1 MNSPDVIIVG
11 AGITGCAAAFELSK
25 SNLKIEVIEKYKP
38 AAMASGWTL
47 AGVRQSGRHSAEI
60 PLAKYSVQEWP
71 NLVEILGSDTGY
83 TQMGN
88 LRLAR
93 NEEEV
98 IIIKNLVRNQKKAGL
113 DIKYLS
119 ENKDIQEI
127 APALSKKI
135 IAASFC
141 STDGHAEPIKTV
153 QAYKTA
159 AERNGVIFS
168 SNEEVLEINVKS
180 NRVRSVRTSKR
191 DVETQTCILANG
203 IHCNA
208 LLKNLGM
215 RIPLDVPIVTVIQTE
230 KTAEMLKPVI
240 GVANANLA
248 MRQELNGCFR
258 ITSGAQKWNGKLE
271 EKDRMPYAATSLEKI
286 HFTIERAI
294 EVIPNL
300 SQCSIKSFWGGLLDL
315 TPDALP
321 VIDQIKEYE
330 GLIVASGFSGHGFG
344 IAPAIGGILAD
355 LTMKA
360 PARLPIDPFSLYR
373 FKKNDTLKEEENK
386 PTLHG

>member
-25 SNLKIEVIEKYKP
+25 GNLKIEVIEKYKP
-38 AAMASGWTL
+38 GSMASGWTL

-71 NLVEILGSDTGY
+71 NLVEILGSETGY
-83 TQMGN
+83 TQKGN

-93 NEEEV
+93 NEEEE
-98 IIIKNLVRNQKKAGL
+98 IIIRNLVRDQKKAGL
-113 DIKYLS
+113 DITYLK

-127 APALSKKI
+127 APALSKKVL
-135 IAASFC
+135 AASFC
-141 STDGHAEPIKTV
+141 STDGHAEPLKTV
-153 QAYKTA
+153 QAYKMA

-168 SNEEVLEINVKS
+168 SNEEVLEINVKN

-191 DVETQTCILANG
+191 NVDTQTCILANG
-203 IHCNA
+203 IHCNS
-208 LLKNLGM
+208 LLKNLGIK
-215 RIPLDVPIVTVIQTE
+215 IPLDVPIVTVIQTE
-230 KTAEMLKPVI
+230 KTAKILKPVI

-258 ITSGAQKWNGKLE
+258 ITSGAQKWGGKLE
-271 EKDRMPYAATSLEKI
+271 EKDKMPYAATSLEKI

-300 SQCSIKSFWGGLLDL
+300 NQCSIKSFWGGLIDL

-321 VIDQIKEYE
+321 VIDQIEEYE

-360 PARLPIDPFSLYR
+360 PPRLPIDPFSLYR
-373 FKKNDTLKEEENK
+373 FKKNDNLKEEKNE

>member
-25 SNLKIEVIEKYKP
+25 SNLKIEVIEKYQP
-38 AAMASGWTL
+38 ASMASGWTL

-71 NLVEILGSDTGY
+71 NLVEILGGDTGY

-98 IIIKNLVRNQKKAGL
+98 ITIRNLVRDQEKAGL
-113 DIKYLS
+113 DIKYLN

-127 APALSKKI
+127 TPALSKKI

-159 AERNGVIFS
+159 AERNGVTFS
-168 SNEEVLEINVKS
+168 NHEEVLKINVKS
-180 NRVRSVRTSKR
+180 DRVSSIRTSKR
-191 DVETQTCILANG
+191 NIDTQTCILANG
-203 IHCNA
+203 IHCNS
-208 LLKNLGM
+208 LLKSLGIK
-215 RIPLDVPIVTVIQTE
+215 IPLDVSIVTVIQTE
-230 KTAEMLKPVI
+230 KTAKILKPVI
-240 GVANANLA
+240 GVANADLA

-258 ITSGAQKWNGKLE
+258 ITSGVQKWGGKLE
-271 EKDRMPYAATSLEKI
+271 EKNSLPYAATSLEKI
-286 HFTIERAI
+286 HFTIARSI
-294 EVIPNL
+294 EVIPKL
-300 SQCSIKSFWGGLLDL
+300 SQCSIKSFWGGLIDL

-355 LTMKA
+355 LTMKD
-360 PARLPIDPFSLYR
+360 PPRLPIDPFSFNR
-373 FKKNDTLKEEENK
+373 FKKNNNLKEEKNE

>member
-38 AAMASGWTL
+38 ASMASGWTL

-71 NLVEILGSDTGY
+71 NLVEILGSETGY

-93 NEEEV
+93 NDEEV

-153 QAYKTA
+153 QAYKSA

-168 SNEEVLEINVKS
+168 SNEEVLEVNVKS

-191 DVETQTCILANG
+191 SLETQTCILANG
-203 IHCNA
+203 IHCNS

-230 KTAEMLKPVI
+230 KTAEILKPVI

-294 EVIPNL
+294 EVMPNL

-373 FKKNDTLKEEENK
+373 FKKNNNLKEEENE

>member
-1 MNSPDVIIVG
+1 
-11 AGITGCAAAFELSK
+11 
-25 SNLKIEVIEKYKP
+25 
-38 AAMASGWTL
+38 MASGWTL
-47 AGVRQSGRHSAEI
+47 AGVRQSGRHSTEI

-71 NLVEILGSDTGY
+71 NLVEILGGDTGY

-98 IIIKNLVRNQKKAGL
+98 ITIKNLVRDQEKAGL
-113 DIKYLS
+113 DIKYLN

-127 APALSKKI
+127 TPALSKKI

-159 AERNGVIFS
+159 AERNGVTFS
-168 SNEEVLEINVKS
+168 NYEEVLKINVKS
-180 NRVRSVRTSKR
+180 NRVSSIRTSKR
-191 DVETQTCILANG
+191 NIDTQTCILANG
-203 IHCNA
+203 IHCNS
-208 LLKNLGM
+208 LLKSLGM
-215 RIPLDVPIVTVIQTE
+215 KIPLDVPIVTVIQTE
-230 KTAEMLKPVI
+230 KTAKILKPVI
-240 GVANANLA
+240 GVANADLA

-258 ITSGAQKWNGKLE
+258 ITSGVQKWGGKLE
-271 EKDRMPYAATSLEKI
+271 EKNSLPYAATSLEKM
-286 HFTIERAI
+286 HFTIARSI
-294 EVIPNL
+294 EVIPKL
-300 SQCSIKSFWGGLLDL
+300 SQCSIKSFWGGLIDL

-321 VIDQIKEYE
+321 VIDKIKEYE

-355 LTMKA
+355 LTMKD
-360 PARLPIDPFSLYR
+360 PPRLPIDPFSFYR
-373 FKKNDTLKEEENK
+373 FKKNNNLKEEENE

>member
-25 SNLKIEVIEKYKP
+25 SNLKIEVIEKYQP
-38 AAMASGWTL
+38 ASMASGWTL

-71 NLVEILGSDTGY
+71 NLVEILGGDTGY

-98 IIIKNLVRNQKKAGL
+98 ITIRNLVRDQEKAGL
-113 DIKYLS
+113 DIKYLN

-127 APALSKKI
+127 TPALSKKI

-159 AERNGVIFS
+159 AERNGVTFS
-168 SNEEVLEINVKS
+168 NHEEVLKINVKS
-180 NRVRSVRTSKR
+180 NRVSSIRTSKR
-191 DVETQTCILANG
+191 NIDTQTCILANG
-203 IHCNA
+203 IHCNS
-208 LLKNLGM
+208 LLKSLGIK
-215 RIPLDVPIVTVIQTE
+215 IPLDVSIVTVIQTE
-230 KTAEMLKPVI
+230 KTTKILKPVI
-240 GVANANLA
+240 GVANADLA

-258 ITSGAQKWNGKLE
+258 ITSGVQKWGGKLE
-271 EKDRMPYAATSLEKI
+271 EKNSLPYAATSLEKI
-286 HFTIERAI
+286 HFTIARSI
-294 EVIPNL
+294 EVIPKL
-300 SQCSIKSFWGGLLDL
+300 SQCSIKSFWGGLIDL

-355 LTMKA
+355 LTMKD
-360 PARLPIDPFSLYR
+360 PPRLPIDPFSFNR
-373 FKKNDTLKEEENK
+373 FKKNNNLKEEKNE

>member
-25 SNLKIEVIEKYKP
+25 SNLKIEVIEKYQP
-38 AAMASGWTL
+38 ASMASGWTL
-47 AGVRQSGRHSAEI
+47 AGVRQSGRHSTEI

-71 NLVEILGSDTGY
+71 NLVEILGGDTGY

-98 IIIKNLVRNQKKAGL
+98 ITIKNLVRDQEKAGL
-113 DIKYLS
+113 DIKYLN

-127 APALSKKI
+127 TPALSKKI

-141 STDGHAEPIKTV
+141 STDGHAEPMKTV

-159 AERNGVIFS
+159 AERNGVTFS
-168 SNEEVLEINVKS
+168 NYEEVLKINVKS
-180 NRVRSVRTSKR
+180 NRVSSIRTSKR
-191 DVETQTCILANG
+191 NIDTQTCILANG
-203 IHCNA
+203 IHCNS
-208 LLKNLGM
+208 LLKSLGM
-215 RIPLDVPIVTVIQTE
+215 KIPLDVPIVTVIQTE
-230 KTAEMLKPVI
+230 KTAKILKPVI
-240 GVANANLA
+240 GVANADLA

-258 ITSGAQKWNGKLE
+258 ITSGVQKWGGKLE
-271 EKDRMPYAATSLEKI
+271 EKNSLPYAATSLEKM
-286 HFTIERAI
+286 HFTIARSI
-294 EVIPNL
+294 EVIPKL
-300 SQCSIKSFWGGLLDL
+300 SQCSIKSFWGGLIDL

-321 VIDQIKEYE
+321 VIDKIKEYE

-355 LTMKA
+355 LTMND
-360 PARLPIDPFSLYR
+360 PPRLPIDPFSFYR
-373 FKKNDTLKEEENK
+373 FKKNNNLKEEENE